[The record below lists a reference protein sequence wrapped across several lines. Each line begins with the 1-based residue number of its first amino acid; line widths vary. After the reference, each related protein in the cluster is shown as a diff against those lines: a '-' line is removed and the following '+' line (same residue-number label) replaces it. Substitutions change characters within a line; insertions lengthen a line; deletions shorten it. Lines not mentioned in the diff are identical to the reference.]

1 MMRRE
6 GGRVVI
12 DISEDEFNSLLIM
25 TGYAIAARR
34 AHEPL
39 PYGWVRLAN
48 SINEGNPNF
57 TPYWVPPEPKA
68 PEAPKVLKPSRR

>member
-6 GGRVVI
+6 NGRVVI
-12 DISEDEFNSLLIM
+12 DISNDEFDSLLIM

-39 PYGWVRLAN
+39 PWGWVRLAN
-48 SINEGNPNF
+48 AINEGNPNW
-57 TPYWVPPEPKA
+57 TPYAIPPDS
-68 PEAPKVLKPSRR
+68 PE